1 MKNTMKKV
9 AIIGLG
15 GQSRSELIPALIKLS
30 DKCQI
35 VALCDTNA
43 TLLKE
48 SISLLPHADSIQI
61 YSNYSEFF
69 LAMNAGKFH
78 LDGVIL
84 AVPHF
89 LYSDIITKAIT
100 NNIAVFKEKP
110 FALNITEAKKLNDL
124 ALKHNVQIYTVTK
137 RQFFQSYIK
146 GLELLKKGLIGI
158 PYMYCAQNYIPNGN
172 LYEGWRSSLKKAG
185 GGVFID
191 MGYHL
196 LDILIRYFGDVSKTS
211 LFSSNIG
218 NQKYIY
224 EVEDACSILNQH
236 TNGVHGVL
244 QLAALSGPK
253 DESIE
258 IRGTQGRM
266 VVAKTNVKLYDIF
279 ENLRETFICE
289 TSGVD
294 AVVLAFEQ
302 FLRNDKS
309 IWSENLA
316 HNMILM
322 KIIDMAYKGRNTI

>member
-1 MKNTMKKV
+1 MKKI

-30 DKCQI
+30 NKCQV

-43 TLLKE
+43 AFVKE
-48 SISLLPHADSIQI
+48 SLSLLPNANSIKI
-61 YSNYSEFF
+61 YSDYSELFS
-69 LAMNAGKFH
+69 AINAGKFH
-78 LDGVIL
+78 LDGVVL

-100 NNIAVFKEKP
+100 NNIAIFKEKP
-110 FALNITEAKKLNDL
+110 FALNIKEAKKLNDL
-124 ALKHNVQIYTVTK
+124 ALKNNVQIYTVTK
-137 RQFFQSYIK
+137 RQFFQSYVK
-146 GLELLKKGLIGI
+146 GLDLLKKGLIGT
-158 PYMYCAQNYIPNGN
+158 PYMYCAQNYIPHGN

-196 LDILIRYFGDVSKTS
+196 LDILIRYFGDVAKTS
-211 LFSSNIG
+211 LYSSNIG

-236 TNGVHGVL
+236 ANGVHGVL

-279 ENLRETFICE
+279 GNLRETFVCE

-294 AVVLAFEQ
+294 AVVVALEQ
-302 FLRNDKS
+302 FLSNDKAV
-309 IWSENLA
+309 WSENLA

-322 KIIDMAYKGRNTI
+322 KVIDMAYKGRNTL